1 MWVDLPP
8 ITSDEILNEFNKPQ
22 SKEVISVWE
31 CKLPEN
37 FQKQFDN
44 LQAEARSE
52 AERLQWELKYSED
65 ERENLRNIYCNLWE
79 DKAELKKAIETQT
92 VKIFE
97 IPWKDLVALSLNWT
111 NIDFLYHKDG
121 EIGRDFYS
129 KRQDIET
136 YFNVITLSDITEELF
151 IDWELIWVVDFIKKW
166 GKEVPE
172 WTKIVIVSEDWK
184 PLNPFS
190 EEGLNKYVEWW
201 EYMDYIADELKWII
215 EIRDD

>member
-8 ITSDEILNEFNKPQ
+8 ITSEEISNELNKPQ

-111 NIDFLYHKDG
+111 NIDFLYHKDW
-121 EIGRDFYS
+121 EIWRDFYS

-136 YFNVITLSDITEELF
+136 YFDVITLSYIKEDLF
-151 IDWELIWVVDFIKKW
+151 IDWELISLVSFIKKW
-166 GKEVPE
+166 GKKVPE
-172 WTKIVIVSEDWK
+172 WTKVVIVSKEWEV
-184 PLNPFS
+184 LNPFS
-190 EEGLNKYVEWW
+190 EEGLNKYVEWN
-201 EYMDYIADELKWII
+201 EYLNNLSKTLEEII
-215 EIRDD
+215 EIRDE